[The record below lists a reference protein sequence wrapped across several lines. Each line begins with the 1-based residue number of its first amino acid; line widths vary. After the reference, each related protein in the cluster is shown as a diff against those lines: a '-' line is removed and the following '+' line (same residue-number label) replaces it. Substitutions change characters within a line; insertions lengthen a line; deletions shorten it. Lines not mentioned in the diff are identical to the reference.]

1 MNVNSLLKQNWNVPI
16 GRARQIQMEL
26 AGKIAYK
33 GPVDSIEKVKIVAGV
48 DVSYDKNNQTFVS
61 LVICSFPDMKEI
73 ERICF
78 AKIFSNLMPY
88 IPQYLSF
95 REVPPV
101 LSAFKKLKT
110 MPDVILVDGQGI
122 AHPRRI
128 GLATHLG
135 ILLHIPTIGCAKSH
149 LYGTYE
155 DPPPGLYGAYTFLK
169 DESAEII
176 GIVLRTRMFVKP
188 LFVSTGHMINLE
200 VAGDIVMGCLK
211 KRRIPEP
218 LRLAHI
224 YTQQG
229 RKRRKK

>member
-16 GRARQIQMEL
+16 RRAQQIQMEL

-48 DVSYDKNNQTFVS
+48 DVSYDKNNQNFVS

-95 REVPPV
+95 REVPP
-101 LSAFKKLKT
+101 
-110 MPDVILVDGQGI
+110 
-122 AHPRRI
+122 
-128 GLATHLG
+128 
-135 ILLHIPTIGCAKSH
+135 
-149 LYGTYE
+149 
-155 DPPPGLYGAYTFLK
+155 PGLYGAYTFLK
-169 DESAEII
+169 DGSAEII

-188 LFVSTGHMINLE
+188 LFISTGHMINLE

-218 LRLAHI
+218 LRLD
-224 YTQQG
+224 
-229 RKRRKK
+229 